1 MPRLRN
7 IKSGA
12 VVSVPDEKAARLGAE
27 WEPADKP
34 APKAPAPVKAPAK
47 RAPARPVKK

>member
-1 MPRLRN
+1 MARLRN

-12 VVSVPDEKAARLGAE
+12 VVSVTDEKAVRLGAE

-34 APKAPAPVKAPAK
+34 APKAPAKKAAHRK
-47 RAPARPVKK
+47 TASDDN